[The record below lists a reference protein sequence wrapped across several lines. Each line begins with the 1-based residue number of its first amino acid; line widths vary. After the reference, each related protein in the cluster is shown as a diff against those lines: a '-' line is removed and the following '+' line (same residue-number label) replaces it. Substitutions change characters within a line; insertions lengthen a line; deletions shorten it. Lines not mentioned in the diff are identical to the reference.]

1 MLIFECKFNEN
12 ALKNNELG
20 RKTAQT
26 NTKCVSRVTF
36 QPVLSYLEWQSVRVS
51 VTVGLQVSPEFGRC
65 CPRCVLEESG
75 EVVGVVESQARCHYI
90 NR

>member
-26 NTKCVSRVTF
+26 GAKCVSQEAF
-36 QPVLSYLEWQSVRVS
+36 HAVLSYLEWQ
-51 VTVGLQVSPEFGRC
+51 
-65 CPRCVLEESG
+65 
-75 EVVGVVESQARCHYI
+75 
-90 NR
+90 

>member
-26 NTKCVSRVTF
+26 NVKCVSGVAS
-36 QPVLSYLEWQSVRVS
+36 QPVLSCLGQHKSVHRLCLVYRFFLNSEGVTPVAFWKKRVKWL
-51 VTVGLQVSPEFGRC
+51 G
-65 CPRCVLEESG
+65 
-75 EVVGVVESQARCHYI
+75 
-90 NR
+90 